1 MKIKYLLLFS
11 FAFLQLQSY
20 SQTKWTLEDCINYA
34 HANNLQIKR
43 QELQAKIANVD
54 LLQSYTNILPD
65 LNGNLSRNYGFGRQI
80 DPFTNDFILENS
92 VSDNYSISS
101 SMSLFNGLQNYNN
114 IKSNKYATLAA
125 IQNVEKEKIE
135 NTFSI
140 SSAYLEIL
148 FQKELLEVAKN
159 QKEITVLQVDRTEK
173 LLTAGSV
180 AKGDLLEMQ
189 AQLANEN
196 LNITNSQNQLN
207 LSILNLSQLLD
218 LDSIANFDIV
228 VPDTI
233 DPNIITLI
241 PSVSNVYIEALS
253 YLPHIKSAEYQ
264 LKRDEGQLA
273 AQKGKRSP
281 MIYLSGS
288 IYTGY
293 SDQRTLL
300 NVNDPFEQEI
310 GYVQSN
316 PEQSIVTPAF
326 GTEDYS
332 YSKQF
337 KDNIAQSLSLG
348 INIPILNRWE
358 VNNNIS
364 RARIRLE
371 DSQFELDQVKQQLF
385 KNIQQAHND
394 AVSAREKYNSAI
406 EAVKSNKE
414 SFHYTQQKFNVGI
427 VNSVEYNISK
437 NNYIK
442 AESDLLQAKYEYI
455 FAVKIL
461 DFYRGIPIT
470 L

>member
-1 MKIKYLLLFS
+1 MKIKYLLLFLIS
-11 FAFLQLQSY
+11 VIQVQAF
-20 SQTKWTLEDCINYA
+20 SQKKWTLEDCINYA

-43 QELQAKIANVD
+43 QELQAKVADVN

-65 LNGNLSRNYGFGRQI
+65 LNGNISRNYGFGRQI
-80 DPFTNDFILENS
+80 DPFTNDFILNNS
-92 VSDNYSISS
+92 ISDNYSVTSNI
-101 SMSLFNGLQNYNN
+101 SLFNGLQNYNN
-114 IKSNKYATLAA
+114 IKSNKYASLAA

-135 NTFSI
+135 NTFNI

-159 QKEITVLQVDRTEK
+159 QKEVTVLQVDRTQK
-173 LLTAGSV
+173 LVDAGNV
-180 AKGDLLEMQ
+180 AKGDLLEIQ

-196 LNITNSQNQLN
+196 LNITNTQNQLN

-218 LDSIANFDIV
+218 LDSTSNFDIV

-233 DPNIITLI
+233 DPNIATDI
-241 PSVSNVYIEALS
+241 PSVSMVYNNALE
-253 YLPHIKSAEYQ
+253 YLPHVKSAEYL
-264 LKRDEGQLA
+264 LKSFEKQLA
-273 AQKGKRSP
+273 VQKGKRSP
-281 MIYLSGS
+281 MLYLSGS

-300 NVNDPFEQEI
+300 NTDDFSEQEI
-310 GYVQSN
+310 GYIQGN
-316 PEQSIVTPAF
+316 PSQIVVSPSY
-326 GTEDYS
+326 GVSDYS
-332 YSKQF
+332 YSQQF
-337 KDNIAQSLSLG
+337 SDNIAQSLSIGLS
-348 INIPILNRWE
+348 IPILNRWE
-358 VNNNIS
+358 VNNGIS
-364 RARIRLE
+364 RARIRME
-371 DSQFELDQVKQQLF
+371 DSKFELDQVKQQLY

-394 AVSAREKYNSAI
+394 AISAREKYNSAI
-406 EAVKSNKE
+406 EAVISNKE
-414 SFHYTQQKFNVGI
+414 SFHYTQQKFNVGM
-427 VNSVEYNISK
+427 VNSVEYNIAK